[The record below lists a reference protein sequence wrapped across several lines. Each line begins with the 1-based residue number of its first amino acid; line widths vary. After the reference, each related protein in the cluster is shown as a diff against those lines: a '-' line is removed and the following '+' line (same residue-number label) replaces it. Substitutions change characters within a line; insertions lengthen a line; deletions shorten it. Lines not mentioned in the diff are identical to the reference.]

1 MNLEKIQKLNPEIKI
16 YHISDP
22 CFKTYGRVLDSKPFL
37 SYFTYLDQHTRVPE
51 TKNQYVAHDEDL
63 KNFLDNLSIFKRIYP
78 GLHLQFGYV
87 NGHNT
92 KLNALEYHH
101 SNEIN
106 IALTPLVLFLGST
119 KNINQLTFHTEN
131 LKAFYVPENTV
142 IEILDTTLHFSPC
155 KVDDLGFK
163 CGVVLPYGTNM
174 EFVKLENKKTD
185 EDHMLF
191 KTNKWLLAH
200 PENTTAIDLGA
211 IVGIIG
217 PNLEIQYK

>member
-1 MNLEKIQKLNPEIKI
+1 MNFHDIKKLNPNIKI
-16 YHISDP
+16 YHILDKEFSL
-22 CFKTYGRVLDSKPFL
+22 YGRVLDSKPFL
-37 SYFTYLDQHTRVPE
+37 SYFNYLEQHTSVPE
-51 TKNQYVAHDEDL
+51 IKNQYIAHDQNL
-63 KNFLDNLSIFKRIYP
+63 KDYLNNLAIFKRIYP
-78 GLHLQFGYV
+78 GLNLQFGYV

-106 IALTPLVLFLGST
+106 IALTPLVLFLGKT
-119 KNINQLTFHTEN
+119 NQIKNMTFDTSD
-131 LKAFYVPENTV
+131 LKAFFVPNHSV

-155 KVDDLGFK
+155 KVDDSGFK

-174 EFVKLENKKTD
+174 EFVKLDNKKTD

-200 PENTTAIDLGA
+200 PENQTMIDLGA
-211 IVGIIG
+211 KIGIIG
-217 PNLEIQYK
+217 PNLEIKYK